1 MNLKLQTQAGAEYLL
16 TMPSVTVGRE
26 NCDILLPQDTL
37 VSRNHARFQV
47 QGEVVTVTDLGST
60 NGTYINQVLLQPHIP
75 QTIRAGDTVRI
86 GNTTFTLRVDAG
98 AGPTRAIGESAAPT
112 RAIGDAPVWQAPPAT
127 VPASWSSDATQ
138 ARPAW
143 IPPTPAA
150 GSTPYQT
157 PAPAYGYPTKS
168 KSTGMLLEIGIG
180 LFALM
185 GFGWIYAGQTSTG
198 VILLILNLML
208 NIGYWLV
215 GAATV
220 GISLF
225 CTIPL
230 QIAAVVISAS
240 MLNSYM
246 NKNPDKFH

>member
-1 MNLKLQTQAGAEYLL
+1 MNLKLQTSAGVEYPL
-16 TMPSVTVGRE
+16 TTPSVTVGRE
-26 NCDILLPQDTL
+26 NCDILLLQDTL

-60 NGTYINQVLLQPHIP
+60 NGTYINQVRLQPHIP
-75 QTIRAGDTVRI
+75 QAIRVGDTVHI
-86 GNTTFTLRVDAG
+86 GNTTFTLRSDGG
-98 AGPTRAIGESAAPT
+98 AGPTRAIGDMPA
-112 RAIGDAPVWQAPPAT
+112 WQAPPAR
-127 VPASWSSDATQ
+127 VPASWASDAMQ

-150 GSTPYQT
+150 GSAPYPS
-157 PAPAYGYPTKS
+157 PAPAYSYPTKS

-198 VILLILNLML
+198 VVLVIVNILLNL
-208 NIGYWLV
+208 GYWFV
-215 GAATV
+215 ATLTA
-220 GISLF
+220 GFSLL
-225 CTIPL
+225 CTVPL

-240 MLNSYM
+240 KLNSYM
-246 NKNPDKFH
+246 SKNPDKFH

>member
-1 MNLKLQTQAGAEYLL
+1 MNLKLQTSAGVEYPL
-16 TMPSVTVGRE
+16 TTPSVTVGRE
-26 NCDILLPQDTL
+26 NCDILLLQDTL

-60 NGTYINQVLLQPHIP
+60 NGTYINQVRLQPHIP
-75 QTIRAGDTVRI
+75 QAIRVGDTVHI
-86 GNTTFTLRVDAG
+86 GNTTFTLRSDGG
-98 AGPTRAIGESAAPT
+98 AGPTRAIGDMPA
-112 RAIGDAPVWQAPPAT
+112 WQAPPAR
-127 VPASWSSDATQ
+127 VPASSASDAMQ

-150 GSTPYQT
+150 GSAPYPS
-157 PAPAYGYPTKS
+157 PAPAYSYPTKS

-198 VILLILNLML
+198 VVLVIVNILLNL
-208 NIGYWLV
+208 GYWFV
-215 GAATV
+215 ATLTA
-220 GISLF
+220 GFSLL
-225 CTIPL
+225 CTVPL

-240 MLNSYM
+240 KLNSYM
-246 NKNPDKFH
+246 SKNPDKFH

>member
-1 MNLKLQTQAGAEYLL
+1 MNLKLQTSAGVEYPL
-16 TMPSVTVGRE
+16 TTPSVTVGRE
-26 NCDILLPQDTL
+26 NCDILLLQDTL

-60 NGTYINQVLLQPHIP
+60 NGTYINQVRLQPHIP
-75 QTIRAGDTVRI
+75 QAIRVGDTVHI
-86 GNTTFTLRVDAG
+86 GNTTFTLRGDGG
-98 AGPTRAIGESAAPT
+98 AGPTRAIGDMSA
-112 RAIGDAPVWQAPPAT
+112 WQAPPAR
-127 VPASWSSDATQ
+127 VPASWASDAMQ

-150 GSTPYQT
+150 GSAPYPS
-157 PAPAYGYPTKS
+157 PAPAYSYPTKS

-198 VILLILNLML
+198 VVLVIVNILLNL
-208 NIGYWLV
+208 GYWFV
-215 GAATV
+215 ATLTA
-220 GISLF
+220 GFSLL
-225 CTIPL
+225 CTVPL

-240 MLNSYM
+240 KLNSYM
-246 NKNPDKFH
+246 SKNPDKFH

>member
-1 MNLKLQTQAGAEYLL
+1 MNFKLHTQAGADYSL
-16 TMPSVTVGRE
+16 TTPSVTVGRE

-37 VSRNHARFQV
+37 VSRNHARFEV

-75 QTIRAGDTVRI
+75 QAIRAGDTIHI
-86 GNTTFTLRVDAG
+86 GNTTFTLRIDGG

-112 RAIGDAPVWQAPPAT
+112 RAIGDTPAWQSAPNAA
-127 VPASWSSDATQ
+127 PASWPADVTQ

-143 IPPTPAA
+143 IPPTPAG
-150 GSTPYQT
+150 GSMSYQ
-157 PAPAYGYPTKS
+157 APAYGYPTKS

-230 QIAAVVISAS
+230 QIAAVVLSAS